1 MDADQVG
8 GARESREEQRS
19 QMGMGPL
26 LGSPLRTDLLFIK
39 MTETEAGLQR
49 VGMRGLDKGCLRRS
63 GNGGGKN
70 EDVYLLL

>member
-1 MDADQVG
+1 
-8 GARESREEQRS
+8 
-19 QMGMGPL
+19 MGPL
-26 LGSPLRTDLLFIK
+26 LGFPLRTDLLFIK